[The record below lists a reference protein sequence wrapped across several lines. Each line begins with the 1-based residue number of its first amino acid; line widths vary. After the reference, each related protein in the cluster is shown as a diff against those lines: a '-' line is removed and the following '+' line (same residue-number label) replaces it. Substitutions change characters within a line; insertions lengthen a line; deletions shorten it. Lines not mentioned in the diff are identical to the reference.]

1 MTTMSFHTHPGS
13 SRKLFA
19 AIKDGLCRA
28 CRPAAVDAAVA
39 AVLDQPPFAYIEPV
53 LSGSQSV
60 SNSGELPNVT
70 VRPGAIEANARA
82 CFEAGER
89 LKAEHASPKATY
101 TRAQLRAIR
110 TQAIRAQR
118 DIVLRWKAA
127 DGSHGEEVIGANES
141 TDVRKAAWVKGEE
154 HRALGRKVVFSL
166 VKVR

>member
-1 MTTMSFHTHPGS
+1 MTTMTFHTHPGS

-19 AIKDGLCRA
+19 ALKDGLCRA
-28 CRPAAVDAAVA
+28 CRPAAADAAVA
-39 AVLDQPPFAYIEPV
+39 AILDHPGYVEPV

-60 SNSGELPNVT
+60 SNSGELPMVT
-70 VRPGAIEANARA
+70 IRPGAIEANVRA
-82 CFEAGER
+82 CMEVGER

-141 TDVRKAAWVKGEE
+141 TDVRKAAWAKGEE

>member
-1 MTTMSFHTHPGS
+1 MTTMTFHTHPGS

-19 AIKDGLCRA
+19 ALKDGLCRA

-39 AVLDQPPFAYIEPV
+39 AILDHPGYVEPV

-70 VRPGAIEANARA
+70 VRPGAIEANVRA
-82 CFEAGER
+82 CMEVSER
-89 LKAEHASPKATY
+89 LAAERQGTPAKTP
-101 TRAQLRAIR
+101 TRAQLRAFR

-127 DGSHGEEVIGANES
+127 DGSQGSEVIGANES
-141 TDVRKAAWVKGEE
+141 TDVRKAAWAKGEE